1 VVKKDFAVEI
11 KNYYRQRDFDLVP
24 VTFREGHVREQQWD
38 PQRMVWQALLHP
50 RLAPKL
56 QLLSEE
62 HPDAFFAMRL
72 VKMWNESMDLRKG
85 KPPMVTLHIPLLTLG
100 AWESGHLE
108 GCAGVQVYFLRILK
122 YVRAKWLR
130 DDMVGQERI
139 FRELDAGPH
148 LRRMIAKYDD
158 TMRQRFPEELDRSI
172 QWL

>member
-1 VVKKDFAVEI
+1 
-11 KNYYRQRDFDLVP
+11 
-24 VTFREGHVREQQWD
+24 
-38 PQRMVWQALLHP
+38 ALLHP

-172 QWL
+172 QWLEMACIAEPMTDAASLVDGASRLFGCRQLLSRNPSFRSRA